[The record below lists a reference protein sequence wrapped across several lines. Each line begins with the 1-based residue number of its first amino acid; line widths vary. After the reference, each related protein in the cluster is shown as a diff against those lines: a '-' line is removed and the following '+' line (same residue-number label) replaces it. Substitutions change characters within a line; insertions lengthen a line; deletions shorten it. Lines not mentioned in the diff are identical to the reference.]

1 MPAARVKGIK
11 THRCLLLLAAGDMEK
26 MNDQLCGPIVKDVEE
41 GQLPIKPWGLVSF
54 STRPPSPS
62 VASVKPFSL
71 PCKNGQDHRPPSPTD
86 LTEESI

>member
-1 MPAARVKGIK
+1 MPAARVKGIR
-11 THRCLLLLAAGDMEK
+11 THRCLLLLAAGDMGK

-62 VASVKPFSL
+62 VASVKSI
-71 PCKNGQDHRPPSPTD
+71 SP
-86 LTEESI
+86 L